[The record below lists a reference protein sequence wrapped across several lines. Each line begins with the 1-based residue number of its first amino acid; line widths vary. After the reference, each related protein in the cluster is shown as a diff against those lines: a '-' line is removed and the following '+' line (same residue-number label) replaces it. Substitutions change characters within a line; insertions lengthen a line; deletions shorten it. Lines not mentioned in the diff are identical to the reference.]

1 MRLFALLFVVASLA
15 LVMGCSEDQNIVYQD
30 RGTLTGT
37 VRLDPDI
44 QGTIDGT
51 IVQLFTSYEAG
62 LRNDPE
68 RVVVVDGS
76 GNFEFRDLYAG
87 TYHVGLW
94 KDNDR
99 DGLLDSGDFSVN
111 RDSPE
116 SCACCVSGGCNTT
129 VCPCIVVVP

>member
-1 MRLFALLFVVASLA
+1 MRLFVLLFVVASLG
-15 LVMGCSEDQNIVYQD
+15 LVMGCGEDQNIVYQD
-30 RGTLTGT
+30 RGTLSGT

-62 LRNDPE
+62 LRNTPE

-87 TYHVGLW
+87 TYYVGLW
-94 KDNDR
+94 RDNDR
-99 DGLLDSGDFSVN
+99 DGLLDSGDFTVSQG
-111 RDSPE
+111 SPE
-116 SCACCVSGGCNTT
+116 SCACCVNGGCSTT